1 MITDAN
7 RPLARAMAAALEHED
22 LSVTV
27 CFDGREADGLLVRER
42 PTVLILEALLP
53 GLAGHAICRR
63 LRRLPDGNG
72 VGVLMVT
79 AWSSVEDK
87 VQAFEAGCDDFLSKP
102 FDTRELVGRVQALL
116 RRYKGADDHVIRVG
130 GLELNA
136 RTAEAIV
143 DQRTKLLTPVEFD
156 LLQYLMNRPGE
167 AFSSA
172 DLLEAVWGYPA
183 DIGNNDLVRVHIHN
197 LRAKLEP
204 DPSQPTFLKTRPRH
218 GYFIDPT
225 PAPPPD

>member
-1 MITDAN
+1 M
-7 RPLARAMAAALEHED
+7 
-22 LSVTV
+22 
-27 CFDGREADGLLVRER
+27 
-42 PTVLILEALLP
+42 
-53 GLAGHAICRR
+53 
-63 LRRLPDGNG
+63 PDGDK

-79 AWSSVEDK
+79 AWAAVEDK

-102 FDTRELVGRVQALL
+102 FDMRELVSRTQALL
-116 RRYKGADDHVIRVG
+116 RRYRGSDDHVLRAG

-136 RTAEAIV
+136 RTAEAV
-143 DQRTKLLTPVEFD
+143 VGGRTKLLTPVEFD
-156 LLQYLMNRPGE
+156 LLHYLMNHPGE

-204 DPSQPTFLKTRPRH
+204 NPSAPVFLRTRPRH
-218 GYFIDPT
+218 GYFIDPNT
-225 PAPPPD
+225 QSTTAESD